1 MAAEMKN
8 LELVI
13 NEEVVSEVTAIS
25 RVFIGKDN
33 KLVLRIGKKPVM
45 VKRQQEDGS
54 VKEEEVTVV
63 ALFTFDGGEVVIRN
77 IYAEK
82 MDDYPEEDRVVTI
95 LASSFFNNLSVFGR
109 VAGGASL
116 EVDDQ
121 NKVVWFCSKDGGL
134 RLKAAIQEPM
144 LFSKAKP
151 ENYIDIM
158 VSGDALRKACGAVS
172 GLNAGFC
179 YDGSKEASKL
189 VLYGGEGTQCVK
201 SLIDIK
207 KVVTNGDLS
216 SSSKLDIMVSYKSAT
231 KISNLFIGQSIKVI
245 LTKEKLIVK
254 DKFSWYE
261 SPLLVKHALKKEAIE
276 ALDKLSDSEQCAC
289 MIRHDMLTMALSAM
303 RAATATLKAESAQDV
318 YLYMEYTDTVR
329 FYLRDCSQMV
339 FDPIQIAYKEGEEKR
354 FQVAFNQDVLE
365 RSIAKLGNM
374 DFLVAGIAYTADK
387 KGAVITMHPGFIKD
401 GNGVIDETVTTYGLS
416 LLYSVAYK
424 DTAETSAAETA
435 ESDGAE
441 EE

>member
-33 KLVLRIGKKPVM
+33 KLGLRIGKKPVM

-424 DTAETSAAETA
+424 DTGVSI
-435 ESDGAE
+435 
-441 EE
+441 